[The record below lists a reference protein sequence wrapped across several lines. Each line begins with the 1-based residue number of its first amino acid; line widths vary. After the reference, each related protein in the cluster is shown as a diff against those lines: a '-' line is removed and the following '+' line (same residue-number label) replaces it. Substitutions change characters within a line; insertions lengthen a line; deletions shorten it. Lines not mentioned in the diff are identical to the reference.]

1 MNISRIL
8 SVFKSVHKI
17 KDSIVLGLIGG
28 LAGTIVMDLSNFF
41 LWRTNKTEGLY
52 GHLAGS
58 MIMRS
63 FRTNQTKNF
72 LLGQILHTFTG
83 ATLGI
88 PFVYLLKK
96 TGKDHHLIKGMIF
109 GGLSWGILYDFGQKI
124 GFFYG
129 KAHLTKSHYSSLFNN
144 FLFGITTAHTVYSLA
159 DSSVFPQAE
168 RHIAVQHEKPKSTTS
183 YSPPEIVDNMA
194 HEQIFYH

>member
-8 SVFKSVHKI
+8 SGLRSGQKI

-72 LLGQILHTFTG
+72 LLGQIFHTFTG
-83 ATLGI
+83 AILGI

-96 TGKDHHLIKGMIF
+96 TGKDHHLIKGLLS

-124 GFFYG
+124 GLFYS
-129 KAHLTKSHYSSLFNN
+129 KAHLTKTHYSSLFNN
-144 FLFGITTAHTVYSLA
+144 FLFGITMAHTVYSLA
-159 DSSVFPQAE
+159 DSSVFSEIESRTTAQPE
-168 RHIAVQHEKPKSTTS
+168 NLKSTTS
-183 YSPPEIVDNMA
+183 
-194 HEQIFYH
+194 